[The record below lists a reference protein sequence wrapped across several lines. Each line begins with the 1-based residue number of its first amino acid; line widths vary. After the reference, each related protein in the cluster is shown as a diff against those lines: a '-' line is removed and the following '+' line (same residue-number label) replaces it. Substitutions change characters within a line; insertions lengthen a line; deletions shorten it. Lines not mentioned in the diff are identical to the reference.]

1 MVGVKEIDDHM
12 PFFTLVNPSLKKYI
26 SVALDLTSSN
36 FDKLVVKSKD
46 LWLVEFFAPWSV

>member
-36 FDKLVVKSKD
+36 FDKQREKKNG
-46 LWLVEFFAPWSV
+46 